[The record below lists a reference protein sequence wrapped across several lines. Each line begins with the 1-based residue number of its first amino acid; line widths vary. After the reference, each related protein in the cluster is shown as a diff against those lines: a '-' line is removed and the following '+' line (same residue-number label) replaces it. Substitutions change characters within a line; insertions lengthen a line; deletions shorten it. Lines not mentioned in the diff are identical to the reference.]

1 MKKLFILAVVA
12 FVGMTASAQLISSNT
27 ITRQET
33 SSSNNYSRYA
43 VGYNSVSFSDDY
55 TDESLTGF
63 SLEWNKGV
71 SVSTTLPLFVETGIG
86 ASYSWTSKDEVD
98 YRFATIQVPLNL
110 VYKYELTD
118 GVMIAPYAGLY
129 FRGNLFGEFESD
141 GETVNWFD
149 DLEDGGWEA
158 NRFSYGFQIGVGIEF
173 NKLYL
178 GISYGT
184 DLNKFID
191 VDETGYDYYGNYVRY
206 KYSTKVSTFTAKVG
220 FNI

>member
-33 SSSNNYSRYA
+33 NSNNYSRYA
-43 VGYNSVSFSDDY
+43 VGYNSVSFSDDI
-55 TDESLTGF
+55 DESLTGF
-63 SLEWNKGV
+63 SLEWNKGI

-86 ASYSWTSKDEVD
+86 ASYSWTSKDDVD

-110 VYKYELTD
+110 VYKYEVTD
-118 GVMIAPYAGLY
+118 GVKIAPYAGLY
-129 FRGNLFGEFESD
+129 FRGNLFAEIEED
-141 GETVNWFD
+141 GDTNNLFD
-149 DLEDGGWEA
+149 DMEDGGWEA
-158 NRFSYGFQIGVGIEF
+158 KRFSYGFQIGVGVEF

-178 GISYGT
+178 GINYGT

-191 VDETGYDYYGNYVRY
+191 IDETVYDGYYGYDY
-206 KYSTKVSTFTAKVG
+206 KVSSKTSTFTAKVG
-220 FNI
+220 FNF

>member
-33 SSSNNYSRYA
+33 NSNNYSRYA
-43 VGYNSVSFSDDY
+43 VGYNSVSFSDDI
-55 TDESLTGF
+55 DESLTGF
-63 SLEWNKGV
+63 SLEWNKGI

-86 ASYSWTSKDEVD
+86 ASYSWTSKDDVD

-110 VYKYELTD
+110 VYKYEVTD
-118 GVMIAPYAGLY
+118 GVKIAPYAGLY
-129 FRGNLFGEFESD
+129 FRGNLFAESEAD
-141 GETVNWFD
+141 GDTNNWFD
-149 DLEDGGWEA
+149 DMEDGGWEA
-158 NRFSYGFQIGVGIEF
+158 KRFSYGFQIGVGVEF

-178 GISYGT
+178 GINYGT

-191 VDETGYDYYGNYVRY
+191 IDETVYDGYYGYDY
-206 KYSTKVSTFTAKVG
+206 KVSSKTSTFTAKVG
-220 FNI
+220 FNF

>member
-33 SSSNNYSRYA
+33 NSNNYSRYA
-43 VGYNSVSFSDDY
+43 VGYNSVSFSDDI
-55 TDESLTGF
+55 DESLTGF
-63 SLEWNKGV
+63 SLEWNKGI

-86 ASYSWTSKDEVD
+86 ASYSWKSKDEVD

-110 VYKYELTD
+110 VYKYEVTD
-118 GVMIAPYAGLY
+118 GVKIAPYAGLY
-129 FRGNLFGEFESD
+129 FRGNLFAEIEAD
-141 GETVNWFD
+141 GDTNNLFD
-149 DLEDGGWEA
+149 DLEDGGLEA
-158 NRFSYGFQIGVGIEF
+158 KRFSYGFQIGIGVEF

-178 GISYGT
+178 GINYGT

-191 VDETGYDYYGNYVRY
+191 IDETVYSYGDYYSY
-206 KYSTKVSTFTAKVG
+206 KVSSKTSTFTAKVG
-220 FNI
+220 FNL